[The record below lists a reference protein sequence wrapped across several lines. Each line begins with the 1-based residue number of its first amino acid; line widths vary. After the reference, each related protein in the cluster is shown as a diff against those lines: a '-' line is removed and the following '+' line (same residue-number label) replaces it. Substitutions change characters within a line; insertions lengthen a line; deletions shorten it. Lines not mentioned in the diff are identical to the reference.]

1 MEYNTENVQHAVNIM
16 LRAAS
21 RDSVS
26 METFQSPGPESHID
40 ARIVR
45 TEEAFHAC
53 GNVACFAGHVAISPE
68 FQSSTHG
75 YSTFYVDAS
84 GTPRMKDLMGQT
96 SVFDSETVMALWLG
110 VPKLVA
116 GMLIYRAQVKLKG
129 SSQYLRQ
136 APHCLYGVKWEDV
149 KAEHVLKVLRAI
161 QEHGIMKML
170 EDCILQWADTE
181 WEFQP
186 WFIDEIAQLP
196 LNNPPTPQ

>member
-26 METFQSPGPESHID
+26 METFQSPGPGSHVV
-40 ARIVR
+40 ARIVK

-68 FQSSTHG
+68 FQSST
-75 YSTFYVDAS
+75 YCDSTFYVDES
-84 GTPRMKDLMGQT
+84 GTPRMKDLRGRT

-110 VPKLVA
+110 VPRLVA
-116 GMLIYRAQVKLKG
+116 GLMIYRAQVKLKG

-136 APHCLYGVKWEDV
+136 APHCLYGVKWEEV
-149 KAEHVLKVLRAI
+149 KAEHVIKVLRAI
-161 QEHGIMKML
+161 QENGVMKML
-170 EDCILQWADTE
+170 EDCIFQWADTE

-186 WFIDEIAQLP
+186 WLVDEIAQLQFRTS
-196 LNNPPTPQ
+196 PTPQ